1 MTTTSTR
8 VDQSTQ
14 VQQSLEA
21 LTYRA
26 CQFSKQ
32 TQLLTKLITL
42 QLGKLT
48 HQLDKEHKQSNKFI
62 PLYDR
67 EKFVQL
73 NELYLSKVK
82 QLLNRVFLEE
92 QLLEEKLHNHQALI
106 NRIKSEVA
114 HA

>member
-1 MTTTSTR
+1 MANVSLN
-8 VDQSTQ
+8 QSVR

-21 LTYRA
+21 LTYRS
-26 CQFSKQ
+26 CQLSKQ
-32 TQLLTKLITL
+32 TQILTKLITL

-48 HQLDKEHKQSNKFI
+48 HQLDKERKQSKKFI

-82 QLLNRVFLEE
+82 QLLNRLFLEE
-92 QLLEEKLHNHQALI
+92 QLLEEKLHNHQAII